1 MNPVK
6 NFFSGLGKRLAN
18 QIGMSLLEIII
29 AIGIVGTVGG
39 YIVSKVMQ
47 SAEKADI
54 NQAQSQINDLVA
66 NVKLY
71 KREKKEYPSTDQG
84 LEALVEANI
93 IEEVPSDPWGGEYH
107 YESPG
112 SHGESKF
119 DIWSDGPDEEEGSGD
134 DVVSWKKSAD

>member
-1 MNPVK
+1 MLSH
-6 NFFSGLGKRLAN
+6 FFKFKISKRLVN
-18 QIGMSLLEIII
+18 QIGMSLLEVII

-54 NQAQSQINDLVA
+54 KQAQSQINDLVA

-71 KREKKEYPSTDQG
+71 KREKKEYPTTDQG
-84 LEALVEANI
+84 LQVLVDADI
-93 IEEVPSDPWGGEYH
+93 IEEVPQDPWGADYN

-112 SHGESKF
+112 SHGDSKF
-119 DIWSDGPDEEEGSGD
+119 EVWSNGPDEEDGTDD
-134 DVVSWKKSAD
+134 DVVSWKKSEE